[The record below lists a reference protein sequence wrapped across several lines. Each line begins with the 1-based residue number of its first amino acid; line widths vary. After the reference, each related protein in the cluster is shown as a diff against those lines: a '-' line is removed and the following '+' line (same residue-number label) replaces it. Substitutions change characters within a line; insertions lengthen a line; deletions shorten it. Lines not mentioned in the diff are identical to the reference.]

1 MNIRYYSLEIND
13 KVFKN
18 FDDKFEAIKEYRNLE
33 GDKKELYEIVIDNNN
48 QNKKLISVEDEVPF
62 NEIL

>member
-33 GDKKELYEIVIDNNN
+33 GDKKELY
-48 QNKKLISVEDEVPF
+48 
-62 NEIL
+62 